1 MVRRHI
7 DGGKSGRP
15 DYRCFDTLD
24 RIDNG
29 QRQDVTD
36 VAGRSGIRRI
46 ALVVVTMITVPMAI
60 VAHGVAAEGRHDRR
74 RDAVM
79 TKLEQKPF
87 AGCSRH
93 KTRRHEGTQQGTGQE
108 GRYKVT
114 RASVQ
119 KLHESWI
126 ALSGMFG
133 SQV

>member
-7 DGGKSGRP
+7 DGRESGRP
-15 DYRCFDTLD
+15 DYRCFDTLY

-46 ALVVVTMITVPMAI
+46 VLVVVTMIAVRMAI
-60 VAHGVAAEGRHDRR
+60 VAHSVAAEGRHDRR
-74 RDAVM
+74 RDGVM

-87 AGCSRH
+87 ARGSRH

-108 GRYKVT
+108 DRYEVT

-126 ALSGMFG
+126 ALSGMFE